1 MKNKL
6 TFALL
11 FAGLFLSLSAHADN
25 CSDRAGQEVSVIT
38 FDTDCPM
45 TTTIDVG
52 GEKCILERKARAGQA
67 EFICVEDSHGS
78 FLGGPWEYTGAKEVT
93 TPPVIPVTPIDA
105 PVWQQPDLENTNTE
119 SYFVNSYNALVNI
132 TGRLN
137 SITDYLSQDSNAT
150 RTEIRNQADMVADNN
165 RIHLDYVRGSLSQ
178 IATNTDYK
186 VQTILNRQYVQNDI
200 LNGVDDVKTSVESLE
215 QAQTLS
221 DQKTEALTEEILTA
235 VEDVKSQV
243 VSVQGQIEDPFTR
256 EAKHNELLSAINN
269 LSGGGGDGEL
279 TVSILGDISNTSQ
292 LQLGET
298 MDGFQAVKSNIQNL
312 QSQSNNNTDRIV
324 NAVNNQR

>member
-1 MKNKL
+1 M
-6 TFALL
+6 
-11 FAGLFLSLSAHADN
+11 
-25 CSDRAGQEVSVIT
+25 
-38 FDTDCPM
+38 
-45 TTTIDVG
+45 
-52 GEKCILERKARAGQA
+52 
-67 EFICVEDSHGS
+67 
-78 FLGGPWEYTGAKEVT
+78 
-93 TPPVIPVTPIDA
+93 
-105 PVWQQPDLENTNTE
+105 ENTNTE

-256 EAKHNELLSAINN
+256 EAKHNELL
-269 LSGGGGDGEL
+269 LSL
-279 TVSILGDISNTSQ
+279 IHI
-292 LQLGET
+292 
-298 MDGFQAVKSNIQNL
+298 
-312 QSQSNNNTDRIV
+312 
-324 NAVNNQR
+324 